1 MSDRTQLTT
10 HEGAATFTPRVGRSP
25 AFLARYSS
33 AVFLL
38 LLIGLEAGV
47 VRFVIRDV
55 RSANNEVQRMYAS
68 SVLGLRRI
76 GNLQYDAQETRRST
90 LYALTT
96 NDSNLQVEYAT
107 QSREADAR
115 VTAGIAEYLQQAQL
129 PQEVELGNRLQ
140 QDWKAYLA
148 ARNEVLASI
157 LEGSIKE
164 AVSYDLA
171 QGVPFFDRV
180 RRDLE
185 ETQRLYDEQASQRLA
200 NVAAL
205 ANRTVTRLVTVLGVT
220 VLIAGIFVW
229 VLQKDKMASTMR
241 MARMQMDFA
250 ASVSHELRTPLAV
263 LCSAVDNIADGVVSG
278 KEQLAKYGAVIR
290 NQSRQINGLVNQVI
304 LFVSTQDGK
313 GRYMLQP
320 LAVSDVVDAAVT
332 GTAELIRKAGF
343 TLEQHVS
350 PDLPKI
356 LGDLLALSQCLQNLI
371 TNALKYGD
379 QDRWIAIRASE
390 EGGRDHPEIRISVQD
405 RGKGIERSELHQIFE
420 PFYRSPA
427 AVAGQIHGTGLGL
440 PIAKSLAEAMGGRIS
455 VTSEVGVGST
465 FTLHLPLE
473 ELGEPSEAVGR
484 TIAAIMNESILL
496 VEDEEG
502 LRMTLSDRLRSEGY
516 AVDFA
521 VDGDEGLNK
530 ATSLPFDLIILDIML
545 AQSQWAR
552 RMPRRTDCRPRDS
565 DPAADRAR
573 SDGRQ
578 SDRVETRRRRL
589 RHQTI

>member
-1 MSDRTQLTT
+1 MSERAQLGA
-10 HEGAATFTPRVGRSP
+10 HEGAATFAPRVGRSP
-25 AFLARYSS
+25 AFLTRYSS
-33 AVFLL
+33 VVFLL

-55 RSANNEVQRMYAS
+55 RSASNEVQRMYAS

-76 GNLQYDAQETRRST
+76 GNLQYDAQETRRAT
-90 LYALTT
+90 LYALST

-140 QDWKAYLA
+140 RDWKAYLA

-205 ANRTVTRLVTVLGVT
+205 ANRTVTRLLTVLAVT

-229 VLQKDKMASTMR
+229 VLQKDKMASTIQ

-263 LCSAVDNIADGVVSG
+263 LCSAVDNIADGVVTG
-278 KEQLAKYGAVIR
+278 KEQLAKYGTVIR

-313 GRYMLQP
+313 GRYTLQP
-320 LAVSDVVDAAVT
+320 LAVSDLVDSAVT
-332 GTAELIRKAGF
+332 STAELIGKAGF
-343 TLEQHVS
+343 TLEQHIS
-350 PDLPKI
+350 PNLPKI
-356 LGDLLALSQCLQNLI
+356 LGDLSALSQCLQNLI

-379 QDRWIAIRASE
+379 QGRWIGIRASA

-405 RGKGIERSELHQIFE
+405 RGRGIERSELHQIFE
-420 PFYRSPA
+420 PFYRSRE

-455 VTSEVGVGST
+455 VTSEIGVGST
-465 FTLHLPLE
+465 FTLHLPIAEVLRA
-473 ELGEPSEAVGR
+473 LGESVGR
-484 TIAAIMNESILL
+484 T
-496 VEDEEG
+496 V
-502 LRMTLSDRLRSEGY
+502 TRS
-516 AVDFA
+516 
-521 VDGDEGLNK
+521 
-530 ATSLPFDLIILDIML
+530 
-545 AQSQWAR
+545 
-552 RMPRRTDCRPRDS
+552 
-565 DPAADRAR
+565 
-573 SDGRQ
+573 
-578 SDRVETRRRRL
+578 
-589 RHQTI
+589 

>member
-1 MSDRTQLTT
+1 
-10 HEGAATFTPRVGRSP
+10 
-25 AFLARYSS
+25 
-33 AVFLL
+33 
-38 LLIGLEAGV
+38 
-47 VRFVIRDV
+47 
-55 RSANNEVQRMYAS
+55 
-68 SVLGLRRI
+68 
-76 GNLQYDAQETRRST
+76 
-90 LYALTT
+90 
-96 NDSNLQVEYAT
+96 
-107 QSREADAR
+107 
-115 VTAGIAEYLQQAQL
+115 
-129 PQEVELGNRLQ
+129 
-140 QDWKAYLA
+140 
-148 ARNEVLASI
+148 
-157 LEGSIKE
+157 
-164 AVSYDLA
+164 
-171 QGVPFFDRV
+171 
-180 RRDLE
+180 
-185 ETQRLYDEQASQRLA
+185 
-200 NVAAL
+200 
-205 ANRTVTRLVTVLGVT
+205 
-220 VLIAGIFVW
+220 
-229 VLQKDKMASTMR
+229 
-241 MARMQMDFA
+241 MDFA

-278 KEQLAKYGAVIR
+278 KAQLAKYGAVIR

-379 QDRWIAIRASE
+379 QNRWIAIRASE

-484 TIAAIMNESILL
+484 TI
-496 VEDEEG
+496 G
-502 LRMTLSDRLRSEGY
+502 
-516 AVDFA
+516 
-521 VDGDEGLNK
+521 
-530 ATSLPFDLIILDIML
+530 
-545 AQSQWAR
+545 QS
-552 RMPRRTDCRPRDS
+552 
-565 DPAADRAR
+565 
-573 SDGRQ
+573 
-578 SDRVETRRRRL
+578 
-589 RHQTI
+589 